1 MKTDMGE
8 KSVSVTESEHPT
20 IGVVCNIRKEDLQD
34 ERTVKWKHRV
44 VALAQVLYRQSIR
57 LFVYSYAQIDASTDC
72 VKGYVIENDRFVM
85 REGPVPRINYNYFS
99 GSWQR
104 RHPNARDF
112 DDLMEWADTNGVQF
126 FPHRNF
132 IRASV
137 DKFHSHQ
144 LVKGFDETLVP
155 DTEKYTGELDQLE
168 RFLVKYDTIFLKP
181 RWGNRGRGIVV
192 LRTISSGYKVSH
204 WDGSALLTHETRS
217 LDTLKERAEELM
229 GNVPAILQQGI
240 PIKRIDG
247 RVFDIRV
254 IMVDHDDEWQWF
266 HTVRLG
272 GRESDV
278 SNLAQ
283 GGSLLSLHLFLESHF
298 PDDAQRIYRTLR
310 QTSDGLAR
318 YLDAFM
324 PGQLME
330 VAFDYLLSARNT
342 LFLAEINTKPGM
354 RVPHR
359 FKNVFRRSPAEENLF
374 TEVVLPHAKALAG
387 FLTARLAACAERTP
401 SVWFAELVGAKPVRS
416 FRDTYPAAIV
426 DCVRRQLFPDEQPL
440 PQQVVMIPGQ
450 KHGFIVFL
458 GLQDRHGNRSESC
471 GSGVSIELAVKEAA
485 KRIPERYAVHFQ
497 PSMVDVE
504 IVTTVRRLQ
513 ESITQPLPVDTDCE
527 GVACSADIG
536 LAFTATQL
544 REQHLIS
551 ARGKLRLLTMRR
563 FFRWHPHCF
572 RQYRKMRAMKSVP
585 LFSFRTEKIRLDLD
599 RDHHPP
605 TIGFMCGSG
614 DVMGLG
620 RRMGLSRLYRATA
633 MSDVLRDHGT
643 RLLLYSPMQV
653 NQATGDV
660 DGYYLDGREFIA
672 VRTKIPQINGCWYF
686 GGSPEQQKQ
695 RFKTFQRYTD
705 ERGIQV
711 FAPWA
716 FRRLLKNKWR
726 TYKTLLPFAETLM
739 PKTALFQNQ
748 AAQVES
754 FLEQGARLFL
764 KPNKGSRGKGIITL
778 SKHQK
783 TYQVVVYGKPAPER
797 FESPSLYVLLERIKK
812 YTLSRT
818 YVIQRAI
825 DVPLYNDAG
834 FDIRVIVLNDGNQF
848 HCLHYARV
856 GVQGSELS
864 YTPRQSREHESQV
877 VLETI
882 YGKQRARELTAE
894 VEKVGIRLA
903 GYLERFFP
911 GSVMEVAF
919 DFLLDAG
926 GHIFLAEANA
936 TPGLWYDEP
945 YTDVFALTAAERKRF
960 ARQIAP
966 HGRCLASFLQAKLDL
981 MREGELKDQRE

>member
-1 MKTDMGE
+1 MGE
-8 KSVSVTESEHPT
+8 KTVSAVESEHPI

-34 ERTVKWKHRV
+34 ERAVKWKHRV
-44 VALAQVLYRQSIR
+44 VALAQVLHRQSIR
-57 LFVYSYAQIDASTDC
+57 LFIYSYAQIDASTDR

-85 REGPVPRINYNYFS
+85 QEGPVPRINYNYFS

-104 RHPNARDF
+104 RHPNAREF
-112 DDLMEWADTNGVQF
+112 DDLMEWADANGVQF

-132 IRASV
+132 ISASV

-144 LVKGFDETLVP
+144 LVKGFDETLAP

-168 RFLVKYDTIFLKP
+168 RYLVKYDTTFLKP

-192 LRTISSGYKVSH
+192 LRTISSGYKLSH
-204 WDGSALLTHETRS
+204 WDGSTLVTHEARS

-240 PIKRIDG
+240 PIKKIDG

-254 IMVDHDDEWQWF
+254 IMVNHDDAWQWF

-272 GRESDV
+272 RRDSDV

-283 GGSLLSLHLFLESHF
+283 GGSLLPLHLFLESHY
-298 PDDAQRIYRTLR
+298 PDDAGRIHRILR

-359 FKNVFRRSPAEENLF
+359 FKNVFRRTPAEEKLF
-374 TEVVLPHAKALAG
+374 IDVVLPHANALAG
-387 FLTARLAACAERTP
+387 FLTAKLAARAERTP
-401 SVWFAELVGAKPVRS
+401 AVWFAELVGAKPVRS

-426 DCVRRQLFPDEQPL
+426 NCVRRQLFPEEPPL
-440 PQQVVMIPGQ
+440 SQEVAAVPWQ
-450 KHGFIVFL
+450 HYGFVVFL
-458 GLQDRHGNRSESC
+458 RLQDVHGTRSESC
-471 GSGVSIELAVKEAA
+471 GAGGSIELAIKEAA

-513 ESITQPLPVDTDCE
+513 ESITQPLPVDTDSE

-563 FFRWHPHCF
+563 FLRWHPYCF
-572 RQYRKMRAMKSVP
+572 RQYRKMRAMESVP
-585 LFSFRTEKIRLDLD
+585 LFSFRTETIRVDLG

-620 RRMGLSRLYRATA
+620 RRMGLSRLYRAVA
-633 MSDVLRDHGT
+633 MSNALRDYGT

-686 GGSPEQQKQ
+686 GGSPEQQKR
-695 RFKTFQRYTD
+695 RFKAFQRYTD

-711 FAPWA
+711 YAPWT

-739 PKTALFQNQ
+739 PKTALFQNK
-748 AAQVES
+748 VEQLAS

-778 SKHQK
+778 SKNQE
-783 TYQVVVYGKPAPER
+783 TYQVVAYGKPEPKR
-797 FESPSLYVLLERIKK
+797 FESPSLYVLLERIQE
-812 YTLSRT
+812 YTSSRT

-825 DVPLYNDAG
+825 DVPPYNDAG
-834 FDIRVIVLNDGNQF
+834 FDIRAIVLNDGRRF

-882 YGKQRARELTAE
+882 YGKNRARELMGE
-894 VEKVGIRLA
+894 VEKAGIRLA
-903 GYLERFFP
+903 SYLERFFP

-945 YTDVFALTAAERKRF
+945 YTDVFSLTAEEKKRF

-966 HGRCLASFLQAKLDL
+966 HGWCLASFLQAKLDL
-981 MREGELKDQRE
+981 LHEAELKDQRE